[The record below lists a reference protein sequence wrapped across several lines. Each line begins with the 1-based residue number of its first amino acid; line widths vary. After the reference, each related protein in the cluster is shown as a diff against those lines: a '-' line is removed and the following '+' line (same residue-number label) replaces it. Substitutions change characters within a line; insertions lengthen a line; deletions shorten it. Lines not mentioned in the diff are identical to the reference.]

1 MSTEIIV
8 RFCAPTLAGLKVGN
22 LFSYR
27 YRDSDDAYELLKM
40 LEEQNRKLNPKG
52 VCFVLVKMRDGIALV
67 YVYRK
72 KQLEEL
78 LVEQEVQDF
87 LSQYGYHRFDIP
99 SCLSV
104 LKRRLLREDFPHDIG
119 VFLGYPLMDIQA
131 FIENKGANCPCVG
144 YWKAYTNLNEAKKKF
159 RRFKQCTEI
168 YCQRYFEGIDITR
181 LTVAG

>member
-27 YRDSDDAYELLKM
+27 YRDYDDAYELMKM
-40 LEEQNRKLNPKG
+40 LAEQNHKLNPKG
-52 VCFVLVKMRDGIALV
+52 VYFVLVKLRGGIALV
-67 YVYRK
+67 YVYRRR
-72 KQLEEL
+72 QLEEL
-78 LVEQEVQDF
+78 LKKQSVQHF
-87 LSQYGYHRFDIP
+87 LREYGYHRFDIP
-99 SCLSV
+99 SCLAV
-104 LKRRLLREDFPHDIG
+104 LKKRLLLEDFPHDIG

-144 YWKAYTNLNEAKKKF
+144 CWKAYTNLSEAKKKF

-168 YCQRYFEGIDITR
+168 YCQQYFDGIDITR